1 MYQIQLRNRSNGNC
15 FYFREFKKDGCA
27 CSVMYYRR
35 HLAMNFSN
43 IYAAT
48 QVVKNIDSNKWRPI
62 IVRFDSPKYR
72 YCKSSGTPDEN
83 IKN

>member
-35 HLAMNFSN
+35 HLAMNFPN

-48 QVVKNIDSNKWRPI
+48 QVVKNIDSSKWRAV
-62 IVRFDSPKYR
+62 IVSEYSPKYR
-72 YCKSSGTPDEN
+72 YRSKSSGKKSVDN
-83 IKN
+83 K